1 MPEIGEIRKGKEIG
15 YTSNRGHARYIW
27 QACKDCGKERWVKI
41 AKSVPINYQCLSCG
55 HRREHAPGWK
65 GGRSMASRGYIAIKI
80 SRNSFFYPMTNTKG
94 YVLEHRLVMAKKL
107 GRCLASWEIVHH
119 KNGVKIDNGL
129 ENLELTTR
137 GSHVI
142 EHGKGYRD
150 GYQKGLID
158 GKDKQIQE
166 LRQEIKLLL
175 WHIKELEERSCVK

>member
-15 YTSNRGHARYIW
+15 YKANRGYARYIW

-55 HRREHAPGWK
+55 HRREHAP
-65 GGRSMASRGYIAIKI
+65 A
-80 SRNSFFYPMTNTKG
+80 
-94 YVLEHRLVMAKKL
+94 
-107 GRCLASWEIVHH
+107 WELVHH